1 MEYTNE
7 IKVVV
12 KNVYGTDKVY
22 PFCMKARNFAEIAGT
37 KTLTSDTLRLV
48 RLLGYQVKQQQ
59 LWKEI
64 WSMNISDFIDDN
76 PNIIYS
82 PVAESIRESMKLIIK
97 EVSYMEDTGEEFTD
111 DVKYSALV
119 NILNSSS
126 TYFRRNLHI

>member
-1 MEYTNE
+1 MRHDEIKDTRYDFENE
-7 IKVVV
+7 IRVVV

-64 WSMNISDFIDDN
+64 
-76 PNIIYS
+76 
-82 PVAESIRESMKLIIK
+82 
-97 EVSYMEDTGEEFTD
+97 
-111 DVKYSALV
+111 
-119 NILNSSS
+119 
-126 TYFRRNLHI
+126 